1 MGRIVSCKKCGRWV
15 ELEAGQSPRDF
26 ICDEC
31 GGSGP
36 SSDPAAE
43 APPSASPRAAGSRSP
58 SIGPDSGTIGSSV
71 GDVAPVTDLSE
82 QLAQIHVNPDDLKVE
97 TSGLEEASRRL
108 ADLSRR
114 GLQTESPELAELQS
128 RGVEAL
134 DFAREKAA
142 QGLGRA
148 KDLAEDFAREQAVT
162 AAEAARDLVEEKGL
176 GAVTE
181 LDDFAKQQGRRIG
194 SEAIKRVEDEL
205 KSTARQAAE
214 AVREA
219 ADRQRHQ
226 KKRRVVHRSREP
238 RQQSICKL
246 CQEAIVSG
254 DRVTAC
260 PKCGSQYHNQCYSM
274 LGGCASAECKAAALR
289 PAPGGAAPG
298 PPAAETPITPAPP
311 GEKRA
316 AVRRC
321 EACGTQVSRGTL
333 VCSQCGRWLYSGR
346 TKSDPRSRKG
356 QGAGP
361 LGCTSSV
368 LLLAIGI
375 GALLV
380 WLVAT

>member
-1 MGRIVSCKKCGRWV
+1 MGRIVSCKKCNRWV
-15 ELEAGQSPRDF
+15 ELEAGQSPRGF

-31 GGSGP
+31 GGRGP

-43 APPSASPRAAGSRSP
+43 APSASPKAAGSRSP

-82 QLAQIHVNPDDLKVE
+82 QLAQIHVDPDDLE
-97 TSGLEEASRRL
+97 IGTTGLEEASRRL

-114 GLQTESPELAELQS
+114 GPQTESPELAELQS

-142 QGLGRA
+142 QGLDRA
-148 KDLAEDFAREQAVT
+148 GDLAEDFARQQAVK

-181 LDDFAKQQGRRIG
+181 LDDFVKQQGRRIG
-194 SEAIKRVEDEL
+194 SEAIKRVEEEL
-205 KSTARQAAE
+205 KSTAQQAAE
-214 AVREA
+214 AVRETA
-219 ADRQRHQ
+219 GRQRRG
-226 KKRRVVHRSREP
+226 KKRRVVRRSCEP
-238 RQQSICKL
+238 RQQNICKL
-246 CQEAIVSG
+246 CQDAIVSG
-254 DRVTAC
+254 DRVTTC

-289 PAPGGAAPG
+289 PAPRSAAPG
-298 PPAAETPITPAPP
+298 PPAAETPITLAPR
-311 GEKRA
+311 EKRA

-321 EACGTQVSRGTL
+321 GACGTQVSRGSL
-333 VCSQCGRWLYSGR
+333 VCPQCGRWLYSGR
-346 TKSDPRSRKG
+346 TRSDPRSRKR

-375 GALLV
+375 GAVLV